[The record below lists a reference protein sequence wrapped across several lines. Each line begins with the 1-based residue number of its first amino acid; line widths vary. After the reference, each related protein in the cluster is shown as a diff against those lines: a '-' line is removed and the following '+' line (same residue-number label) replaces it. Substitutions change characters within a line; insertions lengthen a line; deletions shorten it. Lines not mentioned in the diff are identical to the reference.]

1 MSHPGSHAR
10 MLTLGP
16 APSGGGQGAPSLP
29 AADEILSRR
38 TEIVL
43 RELDRLPT
51 LPAVASKLLELGA
64 REDVQ
69 IRDVV
74 KIIESDPA
82 LTTRLLALCR
92 RAAFR
97 TRHPIT
103 TVEMAVV
110 MLGIDAVRSLVLSV
124 EIFDWAGKSTE
135 AHRREGAVSSA
146 TGKGKNPTRPGSAP
160 AEPAPAFNRV
170 GFWQHSI
177 SVACAADLI
186 AREHPDL
193 DLVPEECFVCGLIHD
208 MGKVAL
214 DLVLPRAYARVVE
227 LSDARRGNIAD
238 FERPIVGLDHHLA
251 GRTLAQKW
259 NLPPVLAAAMSQH
272 HLPPSRLPDGPERTT
287 LAVVHI
293 ADLICRKLSLGWSG
307 NHTADEDETQACL
320 DAGLDPRRTLGIVA
334 RLYEAASARM
344 RDLGL
349 GDEPSQQLLIDSILR
364 ANQRLGNTNQDLIEA
379 NARLEDAHKQLSE
392 ARAMARL
399 GQMTAGAAHEMNNPL
414 AVISGRAQLLLGRA
428 REDADKSAARAIVEA
443 SARLNELIAR
453 LNRVATPPLVKP
465 EILDIRSL
473 LEDAITAA
481 KDRHGQSQQARNEK
495 LSVSSVKLFV
505 AEGLEL
511 VHIDRTLIADALVEI
526 IVNAL
531 EAGPRSRVEVR
542 AESEN
547 SHDNPLLLRVIDDGL
562 GMSEKALLHAT
573 DPFFSEKPAGRQ
585 SGLGLALAHRLL
597 CACGGDIELASK
609 PGRGTTA
616 TVRIPDWRV
625 GAAHPA
631 QARAA

>member
-1 MSHPGSHAR
+1 MSSNGHHAR
-10 MLTLGP
+10 LLTLS
-16 APSGGGQGAPSLP
+16 PSGGNSGP
-29 AADEILSRR
+29 ASIPDEMLSRR
-38 TEIVL
+38 TELVL

-51 LPAVASKLLELGA
+51 LPAVATKLLELGA

-69 IRDVV
+69 IREIV
-74 KIIESDPA
+74 KIIESDPS

-110 MLGIDAVRSLVLSV
+110 MLGVEAVRSLVLSV
-124 EIFDWAGKSTE
+124 EIFDWAGQTTE
-135 AHRREGAVSSA
+135 AARREGAVPVS
-146 TGKGKNPTRPGSAP
+146 TGKGRASTRPGSAP

-227 LSDARRGNIAD
+227 LADARRGNIAD

-251 GRTLAQKW
+251 GRTLAEKW
-259 NLPPVLAAAMSQH
+259 NLPPVLAGAMSQH
-272 HLPPSRLPDGPERTT
+272 HLPPSRLAEGPERRT

-293 ADLICRKLSLGWSG
+293 ADLMCRKLALGWSG
-307 NHTADEDETQACL
+307 NHAADEDETQACL

-364 ANQRLGNTNQDLIEA
+364 ANQRLGNTNQDLIEV
-379 NARLEDAHKQLSE
+379 NARLEEAQKQLAE

-428 REDADKSAARAIVEA
+428 RDDADKSAARAIVEA
-443 SARLNELIAR
+443 SARLNDLIAR
-453 LNRVATPPLVKP
+453 LNRVATPPEVKP
-465 EILDIRSL
+465 EAVDIRAV
-473 LEDAITAA
+473 LEDAICTA
-481 KDRHGQSQQARNEK
+481 KDRHGERQQARGEK
-495 LSVSSVKLFV
+495 IAVSSVKLFV

-511 VHIDRTLIADALVEI
+511 VRLDRALVGDALIEI
-526 IVNAL
+526 IANAL
-531 EAGPRSRVEVR
+531 EAGPRTRVEVR
-542 AESEN
+542 AETEN
-547 SHDNPLLLRVIDDGL
+547 SHADLLVLRVIDDGL

-585 SGLGLALAHRLL
+585 AGLGLALANRLVS
-597 CACGGDIELASK
+597 ACGGEIELASK

-616 TVRIPDWRV
+616 TVRIPEWRI
-625 GAAHPA
+625 GGTPHAAH
-631 QARAA
+631 ARAA

>member
-1 MSHPGSHAR
+1 
-10 MLTLGP
+10 MLTLSPHNGG
-16 APSGGGQGAPSLP
+16 SGST
-29 AADEILSRR
+29 AAASVPIPDELLSRR
-38 TEIVL
+38 TELVL

-64 REDVQ
+64 RDEVQ
-69 IRDVV
+69 IREIV
-74 KIIESDPA
+74 KVIESDPA

-110 MLGIDAVRSLVLSV
+110 MLGVEAVRSLVLSV
-124 EIFDWAGKSTE
+124 EIFDWASKTTE
-135 AHRREGAVSSA
+135 ATRREGAVPAA
-146 TGKGKNPTRPGSAP
+146 TVKGRASTRPGAAP
-160 AEPAPAFNRV
+160 AETAPAFNRV

-227 LSDARRGNIAD
+227 LADARNGNIAD
-238 FERPIVGLDHHLA
+238 FERPVVGLDHHLA
-251 GRTLAQKW
+251 GRTLAEKW
-259 NLPPVLAAAMSQH
+259 NLPPLLGAAMSLH
-272 HLPPSRLPDGPERTT
+272 HLPPSRLAEGPERRT

-293 ADLICRKLSLGWSG
+293 ADLMCRKLALGWSG
-307 NHTADEDETQACL
+307 NHAVDEDETQACV
-320 DAGLDPRRTLGIVA
+320 DAGLDPRRTASIVS

-349 GDEPSQQLLIDSILR
+349 GDEPSQQLLIESILR
-364 ANQRLGNTNQDLIEA
+364 ANQRLGNVNQDLIEA
-379 NARLEDAHKQLSE
+379 NARLEDAQKQLTE

-428 REDADKSAARAIVEA
+428 REDADKSAARAIVDA
-443 SARLNELIAR
+443 SARLNDLIAR
-453 LNRVATPPLVKP
+453 LNRVATPPEVKL
-465 EILDIRSL
+465 ESLDIRSL
-473 LEDAITAA
+473 LEDAICTA
-481 KDRHGQSQQARNEK
+481 KDRHGARQQARGEK
-495 LSVSSVKLFV
+495 LTLCSVKLFV

-511 VHIDRTLIADALVEI
+511 ARLDRAIITDALVEI
-526 IVNAL
+526 ITNAF

-542 AESEN
+542 AETEN
-547 SHDNPLLLRVIDDGL
+547 SYTGPLIFRVIDDGM
-562 GMSEKALLHAT
+562 GMSEKALLHAA
-573 DPFFSEKPAGRQ
+573 DPFFSEKAAGRQ
-585 SGLGLALAHRLL
+585 SGLGLALANRLVS
-597 CACGGDIELASK
+597 ACGGDIELTSK

-616 TVRIPDWRV
+616 IVRIPEWHV
-625 GAAHPA
+625 GGAAQAA

>member
-1 MSHPGSHAR
+1 MSSHGHHAR
-10 MLTLGP
+10 LLTFTPSGNSSGP
-16 APSGGGQGAPSLP
+16 APV
-29 AADEILSRR
+29 ADDLLSRR

-64 REDVQ
+64 RDDVQ
-69 IRDVV
+69 VRDIV

-82 LTTRLLALCR
+82 LTTRLLSLCR

-110 MLGIDAVRSLVLSV
+110 MLGVEAVRSLVLSV
-124 EIFDWAGKSTE
+124 EIFDWAGKTSEST
-135 AHRREGAVSSA
+135 RREGAVPASTA
-146 TGKGKNPTRPGSAP
+146 KGRNSTRPGSTP

-193 DLVPEECFVCGLIHD
+193 ELVPEECFVCGLIHD

-227 LSDARRGNIAD
+227 LADSRRGNIAD

-251 GRTLAQKW
+251 GRTLAEKW
-259 NLPPVLAAAMSQH
+259 NLPPVLVAAMSLH
-272 HLPPSRLPDGPERTT
+272 HLPPSRLPEGPERRT

-293 ADLICRKLSLGWSG
+293 ADLMCRKLALGWSG
-307 NHTADEDETQACL
+307 NHTTDEDEARACT
-320 DAGLDPRRTLGIVA
+320 DAGLDPRRTLGIVS
-334 RLYEAASARM
+334 RLYEAASSRM

-349 GDEPSQQLLIDSILR
+349 GDEPSQQLLLDSILR
-364 ANQRLGNTNQDLIEA
+364 ANHRLGRTNQDLIEA
-379 NARLEDAHKQLSE
+379 NVRLEAAQRELSE

-414 AVISGRAQLLLGRA
+414 AVISGRAQALLSRA
-428 REDADKSAARAIVEA
+428 RDDADRGAARAIVEA
-443 SARLNELIAR
+443 STRLNDLIAR
-453 LNRVATPPLVKP
+453 LNRIATPPEVKP
-465 EILDIRSL
+465 ESLDVRAL
-473 LEDAITAA
+473 LEDAICTA
-481 KDRHGQSQQARNEK
+481 KDRHGERQQSRGEK
-495 LSVSSVKLFV
+495 LSVCAVKLFV
-505 AEGLEL
+505 ADGLEL
-511 VHIDRTLIADALVEI
+511 VHLDRALISDALIELI
-526 IVNAL
+526 INAL
-531 EAGPRSRVEVR
+531 ESTPRSRVEVR
-542 AESEN
+542 AEPEN
-547 SHDNPLLLRVIDDGL
+547 SLSDPLLIRVIDDGS

-585 SGLGLALAHRLL
+585 AGLGLALVNRLVS
-597 CACGGDIELASK
+597 ACGGEIDLASK

-616 TVRIPDWRV
+616 TLRIPDWRI
-625 GAAHPA
+625 GAVSHAPPA
-631 QARAA
+631 TRAA